1 MRLHLF
7 PDGLSHIEE
16 RMRGVAN
23 AKWLEGRKA
32 EQERT
37 RLQLRLELARRL
49 R

>member
-1 MRLHLF
+1 MRSHLF
-7 PDGLSHIEE
+7 PDGLSHIEQ
-16 RMRGVAN
+16 RMRVAN
-23 AKWLEGRKA
+23 AKWLEVRKV